1 MAFGV
6 SDATS
11 ADRKPGPAEI
21 QKPSKVRHGVVA
33 FAIAL
38 SVITYID
45 RVALSNSRK
54 QVATALHLSDLQ
66 MGAAFSAFALAYAL
80 FEIPS
85 GFMGDR
91 LGPRGVLL
99 RIVIWWSVFTVAT
112 GQAWNFASLRITQFL
127 FGAGEAGCYPN
138 IARAFAIWLPQ

>member
-1 MAFGV
+1 MAFGAP
-6 SDATS
+6 DATS
-11 ADRKPGPAEI
+11 PGRKQGPAGERPGEI
-21 QKPSKVRHGVVA
+21 QKPSRVRHGVVA

-91 LGPRGVLL
+91 WGPRKVLL
-99 RIVIWWSVFTVAT
+99 RIVVLWSIFTAIT
-112 GQAWNFASLRITQFL
+112 GQAWNYIS
-127 FGAGEAGCYPN
+127 
-138 IARAFAIWLPQ
+138 